1 MKLDACIKKINKY
14 LASNDAQPLLVDIQ
28 NSDDLEKVLTH
39 FDVDG
44 NLILDASKFCKK
56 DELPRMETLLE
67 NLSSETKNCFLI
79 GLTSF
84 LRFCGEEEL
93 RNYLRNIINM
103 SISGHV
109 VVMTY
114 QCQKL

>member
-39 FDVDG
+39 FGVDG

-56 DELPRMETLLE
+56 T
-67 NLSSETKNCFLI
+67 
-79 GLTSF
+79 
-84 LRFCGEEEL
+84 
-93 RNYLRNIINM
+93 NYLEWKPCWKIFL
-103 SISGHV
+103 
-109 VVMTY
+109 
-114 QCQKL
+114 QKQRIVSLLV